1 MSKLELL
8 KHDSVFSYFEEISAI
23 HRGSGDKDAIQQYCI
38 DFANSHNLKYYTDDE
53 QNVVIYKGGTF
64 GLEKAQPVIL
74 QGHLDIVCQKTADC
88 KIDFLKDGLDVYVD
102 GDYIKAKGT
111 TLGADNGIA
120 VAMILS
126 ILDSNE
132 LRHPP
137 IEAVFTT
144 DEETGMYGAKG
155 LDMSVLSGKR
165 MINLD
170 SEEDDCITVSC
181 AGGCD
186 FKVEHETALAIATGT
201 KLTINIEKLK
211 GGHSGVEIHKGRAN
225 ANIVA
230 GKLLNNLK
238 RKIDFDIISICG
250 GDKANA
256 IPNACKIE
264 LCVSDFDSFC
274 KTLNESI
281 KLIELEYG
289 DREKK
294 MQISV
299 DKGECAQFD
308 VMSKDDL
315 NKFICAL
322 CCTPNGV
329 LEMSASISGL
339 VETSLNLGI
348 LNYSD
353 SKLVMHYGLRSN
365 KSVAL
370 DSLSEKMMT
379 FYDTL
384 SFNWECF
391 GHYPPWEYRADSQL
405 RELYKGTYIEQFD
418 KEPRVEALHAGLECG
433 VFASA
438 IDNFDC
444 IAIGPT
450 IYDVH
455 TVNERLSIT
464 SAVKIYGTLVK
475 LLAKL
480 N

>member
-1 MSKLELL
+1 MQSRNIA
-8 KHDSVFSYFEEISAI
+8 ST
-23 HRGSGDKDAIQQYCI
+23 
-38 DFANSHNLKYYTDDE
+38 ANSHGLKYYTDDE
-53 QNVVIYKGGTF
+53 KNVVIYKGGTF
-64 GLEKAQPVIL
+64 GLENAQPVIL

-155 LDMSVLSGKR
+155 LDMSVLSAKR

-186 FKVEHETALAIATGT
+186 FKVEQDIPLAIATGT
-201 KLTINIEKLK
+201 KLTITIEKLK

-238 RKIDFDIISICG
+238 RKVDFDIILICG

-264 LCVSDFDSFC
+264 LCVSDFDIFC
-274 KTLNESI
+274 KTLNEAI
-281 KLIELEYG
+281 KLIELEFG

-294 MQISV
+294 MLITV

-308 VMSKDDL
+308 VMCKESL

-348 LNYSD
+348 LSFSGNQ
-353 SKLVMHYGLRSN
+353 LVMHYGLRSN

-379 FYDTL
+379 FFDML

-391 GHYPPWEYRADSQL
+391 GHYPPWEYRADSKL

-433 VFASA
+433 IFASA
-438 IDNFDC
+438 IENFDC

-450 IYDVH
+450 IHDVH

-480 N
+480 K